1 MYQKAGCSPGCV
13 YKRVFYYRRGK
24 RPQWD
29 FNIFRENH
37 RAACPG
43 QWRLSAFPGR
53 PAAAP
58 RRGRRSHNAKPRSSG
73 QRGRLSVSRARATR
87 PGLPSLAQRPRWK
100 TRAAQRARAQERCH
114 GVRMSCL
121 PAEDSSGQVA
131 RARCAA
137 GRLRERAGSGR
148 LRLDAREAR
157 GGLAPRPGATAPR
170 VASACTRRCAG
181 PLSPLER
188 AASRI
193 SRKLRMSR

>member
-1 MYQKAGCSPGCV
+1 MYEKAGCSPVSIRGD
-13 YKRVFYYRRGK
+13 FYYRSLGAAVQLEH
-24 RPQWD
+24 PG
-29 FNIFRENH
+29 
-37 RAACPG
+37 RAAC